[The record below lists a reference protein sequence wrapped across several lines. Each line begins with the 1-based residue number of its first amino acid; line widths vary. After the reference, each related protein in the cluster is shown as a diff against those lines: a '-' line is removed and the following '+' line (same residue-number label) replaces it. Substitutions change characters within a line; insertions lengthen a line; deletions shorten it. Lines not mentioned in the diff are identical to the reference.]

1 MSYKALD
8 SDGFME
14 KFSQTFTAQII
25 LTYKH
30 VLVHRKDR
38 VGSVSFQEATIPT
51 PLIPDGDSTERTAS
65 SARGEILK
73 FSITV
78 YEINK

>member
-14 KFSQTFTAQII
+14 KFSQTLTAQII

-51 PLIPDGDSTERTAS
+51 PLIPDDSRERTAS
-65 SARGEILK
+65 SVQGK
-73 FSITV
+73 F
-78 YEINK
+78 